1 VEPAEIPQD
10 DPFALRMLAAVTE
23 VTGEPSEIWGAPF
36 SSDVRNLVNEGE
48 MAAVT
53 FGPGDTRFCHCPD
66 ERVPIAELE
75 LAAMSIA
82 KVATELLVEGGRN
95 G

>member
-1 VEPAEIPQD
+1 
-10 DPFALRMLAAVTE
+10 MLTAVSE
-23 VTGEPSEIWGAPF
+23 VTGEPSEVWGAPF
-36 SSDVRNLVNEGE
+36 SSDVRNLVNDAA
-48 MAAVT
+48 MIAVT

-75 LAAMSIA
+75 QASVTIA
-82 KVATELLVEGGRN
+82 KVVTDLLVGGRAS